1 MKQGK
6 KICETLKAIRR
17 DIAVANDIDYTP
29 TECKHEGEGCCKKQ
43 EGEGCKKECGNHNK

>member
-17 DIAVANDIDYTP
+17 DIAVANDIDYARARLAGWNAN
-29 TECKHEGEGCCKKQ
+29 CAHAKHWARQ
-43 EGEGCKKECGNHNK
+43 